1 MFSVRYLKIVG
12 KSRVDGR
19 SCHWLLREFCGACNG
34 KADMSHWMK
43 YKKII
48 QCVNSAQALK
58 SRVK

>member
-1 MFSVRYLKIVG
+1 M
-12 KSRVDGR
+12 VDGR
-19 SCHWLLREFCGACNG
+19 SCHWLLCEFCGACNG

-58 SRVK
+58 SRVKQLLSLC